1 VIIEN
6 IINQIINPLIQ
17 LLLGAGL
24 LVFLWGMFEFM
35 RALNDPGAQETG
47 KRHMV
52 WGIIGL
58 AIMISVFALIN
69 FVQDFV
75 GSFA

>member
-1 VIIEN
+1 
-6 IINQIINPLIQ
+6 
-17 LLLGAGL
+17 
-24 LVFLWGMFEFM
+24 MFEFM